1 MPCPP
6 LPARR
11 GVRLCVSWG
20 LHGDAMLPRLRR
32 CWRLGESNHPYRP
45 LAVPSQALDV
55 VARTR
60 YESLGGQHLI
70 VAATPGLSQER
81 CCETTRAD
89 FSVAWVPPASPLPS
103 SAARVCLGKGRISC
117 ETMTLASLRPSWT
130 CHSPSRSRVAILFH
144 RFMSVPQPLP
154 TAIYLNVVNI
164 GYPSIRCPCIPP
176 KSDELGDGTQLG
188 LDL

>member
-1 MPCPP
+1 MSLLLRLRYVLRLLVSSSLYAVLPVPCFP

-11 GVRLCVSWG
+11 GIRLCVSWG
-20 LHGDAMLPRLRR
+20 LHGDAMFPRLRR

-45 LAVPSQALDV
+45 LDV

-60 YESLGGQHLI
+60 YESLVGQHLT
-70 VAATPGLSQER
+70 VAAIPGLSQER

-89 FSVAWVPPASPLPS
+89 FSVALVPPASPLPS

-117 ETMTLASLRPSWT
+117 DTMTHASLRPSWT

-144 RFMSVPQPLP
+144 RFMSVPRRHILRCCEHPF
-154 TAIYLNVVNI
+154 TTEGAI
-164 GYPSIRCPCIPP
+164 
-176 KSDELGDGTQLG
+176 THA
-188 LDL
+188 

>member
-1 MPCPP
+1 MF
-6 LPARR
+6 
-11 GVRLCVSWG
+11 
-20 LHGDAMLPRLRR
+20 PRLRR

-81 CCETTRAD
+81 CCEDTRAD

-103 SAARVCLGKGRISC
+103 SAARVCLGKGRFSC

-144 RFMSVPQPLP
+144 RFMSVPFRRKIRCCHNNE
-154 TAIYLNVVNI
+154 TSFHNGRADYS
-164 GYPSIRCPCIPP
+164 SIRCPGILP
-176 KSDELGDGTQLG
+176 KSDQDWVMGPSWDLTCDLILSKSILGILG
-188 LDL
+188 

>member
-1 MPCPP
+1 MPSFPYLVLLCQPGGAYVSVC
-6 LPARR
+6 L
-11 GVRLCVSWG
+11 GVYMS
-20 LHGDAMLPRLRR
+20 HGDAMFPRLRR

-117 ETMTLASLRPSWT
+117 ETMLASLRPSWI

-144 RFMSVPQPLP
+144 RFMSVP
-154 TAIYLNVVNI
+154 
-164 GYPSIRCPCIPP
+164 IRRILRCCEHPFTTGGPITHP
-176 KSDELGDGTQLG
+176 
-188 LDL
+188 